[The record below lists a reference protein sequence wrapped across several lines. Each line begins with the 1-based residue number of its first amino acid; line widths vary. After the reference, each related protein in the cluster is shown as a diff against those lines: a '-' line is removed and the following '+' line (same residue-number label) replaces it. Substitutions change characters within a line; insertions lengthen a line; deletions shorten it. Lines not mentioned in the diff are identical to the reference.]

1 MGGASAT
8 DAIAI
13 SAGNTPPTA
22 TIAAPSPGVAWKVG
36 DMIAF
41 QGTATDVQDGTL
53 PASALS
59 WSLVLEHCPS
69 TCHSHP
75 IGSWPGTGGDRFVAP
90 NHEYPS
96 HLELRLTATDSG
108 GLSDTQTMRL
118 DPATVSV
125 TMRSTPT
132 GLDLSLGPDTE
143 AAPFTRTLIRGATAP
158 SRRRPR
164 RR

>member
-1 MGGASAT
+1 M
-8 DAIAI
+8 
-13 SAGNTPPTA
+13 
-22 TIAAPSPGVAWKVG
+22 
-36 DMIAF
+36 
-41 QGTATDVQDGTL
+41 QDGTL

-59 WSLVLEHCPS
+59 WSLLLEHCPS

-108 GLSDTQTMRL
+108 GLSDTQTIRL

-143 AAPFTRTLIRGATAP
+143 AAPFTRTLIRGATASIAAP
-158 SRRRPR
+158 SPQTLNGNPFVFGSWSDGGARSHVSDRRRGR
-164 RR
+164 NLHSRLRFAVS